1 MDNLFTSVG
10 EVKELFTLVDY
21 YHYIKGLEYLIC
33 LAFFVGFP
41 VFYRYIN
48 KADGATDDENA

>member
-1 MDNLFTSVG
+1 MDNLFTSIG

-41 VFYRYIN
+41 AFYRYIN
-48 KADGATDDENA
+48 MSDAKTDDK

>member
-1 MDNLFTSVG
+1 VENLFTSVG

-48 KADGATDDENA
+48 KSDANTDDE